1 LDIASAI
8 LTAIVAGG
16 TASAKDTA
24 SQAIKDAYAGLRRL
38 LVDVYKLTTV
48 KSLDR
53 DPKSSKARSEVI
65 EEVSKSAVLSDKR
78 ILESLQNLT
87 AALEKESPARLADWD
102 INLGNIVSARNV
114 LIEKFEAEGSI
125 DIGDIEAKS
134 GDVILR
140 DLRAGVGKGKK

>member
-1 LDIASAI
+1 LDIASAV
-8 LTAIVAGG
+8 LTAIVAGA

-48 KSLDR
+48 KSLDL

-78 ILESLQNLT
+78 ILESLQSLT
-87 AALEKESPARLADWD
+87 AALENESPARLADWD

>member
-1 LDIASAI
+1 MDIASAI
-8 LTAIVAGG
+8 LTAIVAGA

-48 KSLDR
+48 KSLDL

-78 ILESLQNLT
+78 ILESLQSLT
-87 AALEKESPARLADWD
+87 AALENESPARLADWD